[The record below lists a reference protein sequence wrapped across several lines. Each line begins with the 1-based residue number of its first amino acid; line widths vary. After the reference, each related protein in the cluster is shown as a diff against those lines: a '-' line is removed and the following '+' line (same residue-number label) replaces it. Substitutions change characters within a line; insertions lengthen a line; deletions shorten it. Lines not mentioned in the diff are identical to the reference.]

1 MILNH
6 SFPLNIESRWCAPA
20 DISIGDA
27 KLKNWLLS
35 TGSLTERL
43 QSHCRQFTV
52 SVIGQGEAEL
62 LDDEKLQLNGREQEW
77 IIREVILS
85 GDDVP
90 WVFARSV
97 LPKSE
102 LDGSLS
108 RFAKLGNKPLGQVI
122 FNDIQFERL
131 PIQIT
136 QLEATNPLL
145 KHLSIA
151 SDSPLFGRRSLFR
164 YRQSR
169 LLVAEIFLPQSPAYS
184 RTQL

>member
-1 MILNH
+1 MILNY

-20 DISIGDA
+20 DIVIDDA
-27 KLKNWLLS
+27 RLKNWLLA

-43 QSHCRQFTV
+43 KSQCRRF
-52 SVIGQGEAEL
+52 SVQVVGQGEAEL
-62 LDDEKLQLNGREQEW
+62 MPGEKQQLNEKSDDW
-77 IIREVILS
+77 IVREVILS
-85 GDDVP
+85 GDDIP

-108 RFAKLGNKPLGQVI
+108 RFANLGNKPLGQVI
-122 FNDIQFERL
+122 FNDAQFERL

-136 QLEATNPLL
+136 QLEPENPLL
-145 KHLSIA
+145 NRLGVHSEH
-151 SDSPLFGRRSLFR
+151 SLFGRRSLFR
-164 YRQSR
+164 YRRSR

-184 RTQL
+184 R